1 VSGAARMRALL
12 ATITMGALAAPAR
25 PQSANLA
32 PGDKL
37 CGVCKTTGRV
47 PYEVPK
53 AVLEL
58 EKGCLECSEVS
69 DNKAINWGLDFA
81 PCPKCLCPS
90 LHGKAKTEWDAKVAA
105 RRDWLKAQREIDTFL
120 NDPKDL
126 RLMHVK
132 TEHFDLAWSIPK
144 IKIGNIVLDQH
155 HAIHLYAQRLEEA
168 YKTFLDQYGFKHE
181 AEQNG
186 VRHQVMVFEQLR
198 HANKA
203 EPKYTGMGGQGTT
216 NGVKLVGVKSVFV
229 THWNKTVNPD
239 DEAFHEYL
247 VHNVCH
253 LFLASNYN
261 MFWLARKHGWI
272 DEGTSHYFTDKRFG
286 QVRTHCYQEQDEAKQ
301 WILGA
306 WRPEV
311 RKRVAV
317 DKIPAFAEVVVKHA
331 EALTAEEH
339 MFVWSWVQYLN
350 DGFDHA
356 KFVQLVRGLKEQRPL
371 RDVLQEAYGVSM
383 FQLLENWKKYV
394 LENYPPR

>member
-1 VSGAARMRALL
+1 MSGAARMRALL
-12 ATITMGALAAPAR
+12 ATITLGVLAAPGR

>member
-12 ATITMGALAAPAR
+12 ATITLGVLAAPGR

>member
-12 ATITMGALAAPAR
+12 ATITLGVLAAPGR

-105 RRDWLKAQREIDTFL
+105 RRDWLKAQREIDAFL

-144 IKIGNIVLDQH
+144 IKIGNVVLDQH

-168 YKTFLDQYGFKHE
+168 YQTWLDPFGFKHE

-272 DEGTSHYFTDKRFG
+272 DEGLSHYFTDKRFG

>member
-1 VSGAARMRALL
+1 MSGAGAAVL
-12 ATITMGALAAPAR
+12 ACVAAAALAAPAPR
-25 PQSANLA
+25 QAAALA

-37 CGVCKTTGRV
+37 CGVCKTSGRV
-47 PYEVPK
+47 PFEVPK
-53 AVLEL
+53 AVLEI
-58 EKGCLECSEVS
+58 EKGCLECSELS
-69 DNKAINWGLDFA
+69 DTKAVNYGLDFM

-90 LHGKAKTEWDAKVAA
+90 LRDKVKAEWDAKVAA
-105 RRDWLKAQREIDTFL
+105 RRDWLKAQREIDAFL

-144 IKIGNIVLDQH
+144 IKIGNVVLDQH
-155 HAIHLYAQRLEEA
+155 HALHLYAQRLEEA
-168 YKTFLDQYGFKHE
+168 YKTYLDQFGFKHE

-203 EPKYTGMGGQGTT
+203 EPKYTGLGGQGTT

-229 THWNKTVNPD
+229 THWNRTVNPD

-261 MFWLARKHGWI
+261 MFWLARKHGWV
-272 DEGTSHYFTDKRFG
+272 DEGLSHYFTDRRFG

-311 RKRVAV
+311 RKRVAA
-317 DKIPAFAEVVVKHA
+317 DKIPAFAEVVGKHA

-350 DGFDHA
+350 DAHDHA
-356 KFVQLVRGLKEQRPL
+356 KFVTLVRALKDQKPL
-371 RDVLQEAYGVSM
+371 RDALQEAYGVSM

-394 LENYPPR
+394 VENYPPR

>member
-12 ATITMGALAAPAR
+12 ATITVGVLAAPGR

-105 RRDWLKAQREIDTFL
+105 RRDWLKAQREIDAFL